1 MCFWLDMFMKF
12 IVLYPKSLC
21 LFTVFGHK
29 WKTRHFDI
37 VGINLS
43 ITARLDFVTYF
54 ASLCFKSWI

>member
-1 MCFWLDMFMKF
+1 MKF

-29 WKTRHFDI
+29 WKTRHFDM

-43 ITARLDFVTYF
+43 ITVRLDFVTYF